1 MLLFFLV
8 VTESHF
14 VGTKVSVVGIG
25 HGGGKMRVRDI
36 WARRD
41 VGETTADSFTPPPV
55 PPRDSG
61 FYLLSPSE

>member
-1 MLLFFLV
+1 MLYINASPNRTMAAPLPLARL
-8 VTESHF
+8 
-14 VGTKVSVVGIG
+14 GA

-41 VGETTADSFTPPPV
+41 VGETAADSFTPPPV